1 MEGAER
7 VEELGLRD
15 GERELGEGVGD
26 VESGRERVGD
36 QVGEAEEADGAA
48 LLGGEDERGSVPL
61 GACWSRIIVG

>member
-1 MEGAER
+1 MEGAEG

-15 GERELGEGVGD
+15 GEGELGESVGN

-48 LLGGEDERGSVPL
+48 LLGVEDERGSVPL
-61 GACWSRIIVG
+61 GACWSRITVG